1 VWPGQHAPPQPQST
15 GEFGW
20 AMASMSVTTTR
31 PPRVV
36 AARFTFCIERLGRW
50 GAFLYC
56 NNDIVAAC
64 NCFPLKHL

>member
-1 VWPGQHAPPQPQST
+1 
-15 GEFGW
+15 
-20 AMASMSVTTTR
+20 MASMSVTTTR

-56 NNDIVAAC
+56 NNDIVAVQLFSSQAS
-64 NCFPLKHL
+64 LIIGMKKR